1 MIFFRIFI
9 LYNIKMSFRISN
21 SSSRYL
27 QREFRFF
34 QPVVKEVIKEVELN
48 KNSGIKT
55 RKYDQVTTQNVS
67 ITFDKISNI
76 YRFVIKKP
84 ENVIYL
90 YQIWDEENKE
100 FNNDIYSFSER
111 LRNWID
117 SFLVLKQN
125 KGFNPTTII
134 EINDSVYISILVN
147 ASFESINNEDYCVLY
162 FDGKNVSDNIGS
174 ISKNIPEGE
183 FSNVRFDIDSMNSSL
198 PIPSSIQ
205 NNSLYAYYYYSD
217 YGTFKSSLIANTKI
231 PFSILDVTNNKTIFS
246 GNLYCLNDNYVQI
259 AKAQWV
265 SDSSGNNSY
274 PIYPFPNGKNTRAIG
289 SPDTMAYAGVENIYN
304 PPLYTNTNVCSG
316 FVDWSISNP
325 FSVTS
330 KTVKNWQNWGIY
342 CNQLLFLEP
351 GTGKV
356 TQTVTTPITY
366 VPDNQTVTISN
377 QTGQAYVNGQV
388 ITDPTG
394 EVFAILNNTAGISFL
409 YNNNLYKF
417 WYNYFVKEWNYIIF
431 GNSNLNFID
440 LAGQEAYNYYQNS
453 GSSQYFTKKSANV
466 IFSQ

>member
-1 MIFFRIFI
+1 
-9 LYNIKMSFRISN
+9 MSFRISN
-21 SSSRYL
+21 SSSKYL

-34 QPVVKEVIKEVELN
+34 QPVIKEVIKEIELN
-48 KNSGIKT
+48 KKSGIKT

-90 YQIWDEENKE
+90 YQVWDEENKE
-100 FNNDIYSFSER
+100 FNNNIYSFSEK
-111 LRNWID
+111 LRYWID
-117 SFLVLKQN
+117 SFIVLKQN
-125 KGFNPTTII
+125 KGFNPTTVI
-134 EINDSVYISILVN
+134 EINDNVYISILVN

-183 FSNVRFDIDSMNSSL
+183 FLNVRFDIDSMNIGL
-198 PIPSSIQ
+198 PVPSNIQ
-205 NNSLYAYYYYSD
+205 NNPLYAYYYYSN
-217 YGTFKSSLIANTKI
+217 YGSTFKSSLYADSKT
-231 PFSILDVTNNKTIFS
+231 PFTILDVTNNNTIFS
-246 GNLYCLNDNYVQI
+246 GNLYCLVDESIPI

-265 SDSSGNNSY
+265 SDSSGNNNY
-274 PIYPFPNGKNTRAIG
+274 PIYPFPNGKNTLDNG
-289 SPDTMAYAGVENIYN
+289 SLDPMADAGFDNIYN
-304 PPLYTNTNVCSG
+304 PPLYKNNNVCSG
-316 FVDWSISNP
+316 FVDWTVSNP

-342 CNQLLFLEP
+342 CNQLLFLD
-351 GTGKV
+351 GNGKI

-366 VPDNQTVTISN
+366 VPDNEIVTISN

-388 ITDPTG
+388 ITDPTA
-394 EVFAILNNTAGISFL
+394 EAFAILNNTAGISFL

-431 GNSNLNFID
+431 GNSYQNFID
-440 LAGQEAYNYYQNS
+440 LAGQEAYDYYQNS
-453 GSSQYFTKKSANV
+453 GSSQYFPKKSANV